1 MRSITTTSYLY
12 VLRLVFFC
20 VMLLLSKFGSSQ
32 TSAFDDHITKYME
45 FKKANDSLALFHLE
59 QARLSLSADYEKGYK
74 PGIMFYNLGYVD
86 YGKGDFKGALENF
99 FAAERNFLVS
109 GDSCEL
115 KNALF
120 NIAGV
125 TSTLGNNVAAIKYYT
140 KYNEIKN
147 CENNGTSKLLFYYDM
162 GLLFSAIGQHSDA
175 LAQYELALKQ
185 ESKIES
191 DELNRLL
198 VELAINFE
206 QYSLGNIRAA
216 IDGNRNIL
224 NDSTITKYPEDAL
237 YYGFSEL
244 GTFYLELDELDSA
257 DYFYSKAQAIPKTIY
272 QQDYKLM
279 DLINFAN
286 LKIKKGELDKAL
298 AIANEALSLATE
310 IGHEERKRKAYSSI
324 ITIYEKKGDWELA
337 YQKSQILRSLEDSL
351 EIEKTKFTYLIN
363 EIELQSTNLVNL
375 EKKIKIGKL
384 KVSQRNL
391 ALIFCAFLIL
401 LGLYLLYALKRA
413 NGKHVLLNKKLEA
426 SNMNRGKI
434 IATLTHDI
442 RSPLGDVENILDLMK
457 MDVLSIDDKS
467 TIINTLREKIAG
479 LRSNVDEILNWS
491 INQLKGGTTNKA
503 ITPVWASIEK
513 ALSYVKTSSELKNIR
528 ISTGEVDRNLLLNVD
543 PTHAEVIIR
552 NVLSNAVKFSNP
564 TSDINIFTTDLDT
577 DVAIGIQDFG
587 KGINENNIKKVLGTE
602 VYKSEEITTGKG
614 IGLRLVKEYLNLNN
628 GRIELV
634 SKVNEGSTFTIYLPK
649 ADK

>member
-1 MRSITTTSYLY
+1 MRLITTTSYLN
-12 VLRLVFFC
+12 VLRLMLFC
-20 VMLLLSKFGSSQ
+20 LMLVSSKFGFSQ
-32 TSAFDDHITKYME
+32 TTAFDEHISEYIK
-45 FKKANDSLALFHLE
+45 FKDANDSLALFHLE
-59 QARLSLSADYEKGYK
+59 QAKLNLSKNYEKGYK

-99 FAAERNFLVS
+99 FAAERNFLAS

-140 KYNEIKN
+140 KYNKIAN
-147 CENNGTSKLLFYYDM
+147 CKNNGTSKLLFHYDM

-175 LAQYELALKQ
+175 MVQYKLALKQ
-185 ESKIES
+185 ESEIES

-206 QYSLGNIRAA
+206 QYSLGNVRAA
-216 IDGNRNIL
+216 IDGNRKIL
-224 NDSTITKYPEDAL
+224 SDSIIIKYPEDAL
-237 YYGFSEL
+237 YYGYSEL
-244 GTFYLELDELDSA
+244 GTFYLEMDELDSA
-257 DYFYSKAQAIPKTIY
+257 EYFYSKAQEIPKTVY
-272 QQDYKLM
+272 KQDYKLM

-324 ITIYEKKGDWELA
+324 ISIYEKKGNWELA
-337 YQKSQILRSLEDSL
+337 YQKSQILHALEDSL
-351 EIEKTKFTYLIN
+351 ETEKTKFTYLIN
-363 EIELQSTNLVNL
+363 EIEQQSTNLVNL

-384 KVSQRNL
+384 KLSQRNL
-391 ALIFCAFLIL
+391 ALLLCAIL
-401 LGLYLLYALKRA
+401 MFIGICLLYALKRA
-413 NGKHVLLNKKLEA
+413 NKKHVLLNKKLEA

-467 TIINTLREKIAG
+467 TIINTLRDKIAG

-491 INQLKGGTTNKA
+491 INQLRGGTTNKVSM
-503 ITPVWASIEK
+503 PVWASIEK
-513 ALSYVKTSSELKNIR
+513 AMSYVQTSAEVKNVR
-528 ISTGEVDRNLLLNVD
+528 INAGDVDKNLLIYVD

-564 TSDINIFTTDLDT
+564 ASDINIFTTDLDT
-577 DVAIGIQDFG
+577 DVAISIQDFG

-602 VYKSEEITTGKG
+602 VYKSEEISTGKG

-628 GRIELV
+628 GRIEV
-634 SKVNEGSTFTIYLPK
+634 TSKVNEGSIFTIYLPK
-649 ADK
+649 GD